1 MTTDTQ
7 EPAQQSIGQIIQEAI
22 ALQRAG
28 QLDAAEQ
35 RYRTALVIEPNN
47 ADALHNL
54 GVLLCK
60 QRGQVALALPLFKS
74 ALQAYP
80 NGGQYWLSYAE
91 TLLDYGQ
98 PDEARLVLDEV
109 QRRGLSGDAVHAL

>member
-1 MTTDTQ
+1 VTTDTQ

-47 ADALHNL
+47 PDALHNL
-54 GVLLCK
+54 GVLLSK
-60 QRGQVALALPLFKS
+60 QRHQNALALPFFKV
-74 ALQAYP
+74 ALEAYP
-80 NGGQYWLSYAE
+80 AGAQYCSAMPKRYLKMRSPTKLA
-91 TLLDYGQ
+91 
-98 PDEARLVLDEV
+98 
-109 QRRGLSGDAVHAL
+109 